1 MKPRDYGRAFIESTQ
16 ADMIDFHNFSR
27 TGEASK
33 MMDRLVGGQE
43 IFLGEEQKRMAGY
56 NRDALGFK
64 RSGGQL
70 TKEVRENLKV
80 KHGLTSTNL
89 IKKLRRSLGSMMS
102 INPELVGDLTEKL
115 LSGNYSEKEIHSAWR
130 SFQESI
136 ENLENKGFK
145 VGHHGVSLSLMREPL
160 SQLPRKTQN
169 EVLGILEKKYGYK
182 FAETGMEYLSTL
194 AHEPAQLGKTRKPGA
209 IKTGMRKD
217 YITGLNADNIDEVNP
232 NLRQQL
238 EPRMAHADRFG
249 GTKGFGSQAIEAIKG
264 ETKASKIAAKLQPF
278 IEAELAGTRQGL
290 ETTKIIM
297 KDGFKDG
304 KFVPENWKEGGK
316 LEKSLSKVPVVEP
329 PRLTIGE
336 PTTKVKPNVLSAK
349 FASGLRRSEALG
361 NVVVGASTGNIAQTV
376 AGGAGVILSDEK
388 VQARIAKEIAE
399 LTAKR
404 ASKTAAKFV
413 PGLDIG
419 ISGAEA
425 YGYAATGNY
434 GQAAVAALSGAVG
447 WVPGWGDATSA
458 ALDTW
463 NFGKDTQKI
472 YNQYKKAGLTNVDLE
487 LDDIA
492 DFDGKPSRRLLKN
505 IKW

>member
-316 LEKSLSKVPVVEP
+316 LEKSLSKVPVVET

-361 NVVVGASTGNIAQTV
+361 NVVVGASTGNIPQAV

-388 VQARIAKEIAE
+388 VQARIAKELAQ
-399 LTAKR
+399 LATKR
-404 ASKTAAKFV
+404 AGKTAAKFV

-458 ALDTW
+458 TLDAW

-472 YNQYKKAGLTNVDLE
+472 YDKYKKAGLTNVDLQ

-492 DFDGKPSRRLLKN
+492 DFDGRPSRRWLKSFR
-505 IKW
+505 

>member
-1 MKPRDYGRAFIESTQ
+1 MKPRDYGRAFVESTQ

-64 RSGGQL
+64 RSGRQL

-304 KFVPENWKEGGK
+304 KFVPENWKEG
-316 LEKSLSKVPVVEP
+316 
-329 PRLTIGE
+329 
-336 PTTKVKPNVLSAK
+336 
-349 FASGLRRSEALG
+349 
-361 NVVVGASTGNIAQTV
+361 
-376 AGGAGVILSDEK
+376 
-388 VQARIAKEIAE
+388 
-399 LTAKR
+399 
-404 ASKTAAKFV
+404 
-413 PGLDIG
+413 
-419 ISGAEA
+419 
-425 YGYAATGNY
+425 
-434 GQAAVAALSGAVG
+434 
-447 WVPGWGDATSA
+447 
-458 ALDTW
+458 
-463 NFGKDTQKI
+463 
-472 YNQYKKAGLTNVDLE
+472 
-487 LDDIA
+487 
-492 DFDGKPSRRLLKN
+492 
-505 IKW
+505 